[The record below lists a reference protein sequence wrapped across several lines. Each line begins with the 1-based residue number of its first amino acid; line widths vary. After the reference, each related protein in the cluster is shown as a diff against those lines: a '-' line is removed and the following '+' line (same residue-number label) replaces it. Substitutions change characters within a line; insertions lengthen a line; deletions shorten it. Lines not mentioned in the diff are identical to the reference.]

1 VNYPI
6 LLGQLDGPDTAEQ
19 MGDDAGVL
27 PYSVLLGADG
37 RVLETHVGVIDP
49 PTLERW
55 LGPEAAR

>member
-1 VNYPI
+1 
-6 LLGQLDGPDTAEQ
+6 